1 MISRILLNLVVIK
14 SLKKEKKDVFSQN
27 LSMYSV
33 ANPRKTSHAF
43 FYMRDTLQALN
54 VDVVVASKYSFIQ
67 SAEESLIVAN
77 INFKRIWK
85 FNMSPRP
92 LSLLMSAS

>member
-1 MISRILLNLVVIK
+1 
-14 SLKKEKKDVFSQN
+14 
-27 LSMYSV
+27 
-33 ANPRKTSHAF
+33 
-43 FYMRDTLQALN
+43 MRDTLQALN

-92 LSLLMSAS
+92 LSLLMSASWNQREGKQSNVALEAALEAALGSFVL